1 VNVTLLCIVTLS
13 GRLCR
18 LVPLTNATTYGS
30 VMVLNHLFNGAELR
44 VGHGEG
50 AEVVRVIRGVPR
62 TITCPGDAECLAWP
76 NTPTAGPATA
86 QR

>member
-18 LVPLTNATTYGS
+18 LVPLTDATTYGS

-62 TITCPGDAECLAWP
+62 TITCPGDAECPAWP